1 MHITRLTSGIIALLF
16 LSSFFIVNT
25 VNANDSIDTFVDGTL
40 NIELVSASYFEIAV
54 TLDVNKITVFGK
66 SYNSEEIQTLA
77 SSSKIS
83 DIEDMGAIKQKLIQ
97 LLDNQIT
104 ATFEEESVGNLGK
117 KPTYKNGAFHHDY
130 FVNLS
135 PSFFDMNETVNINDF
150 VNGVLDLGA
159 LINYT
164 LDLHAEA
171 GWNNT
176 YFIGIGEHLDYQRT
190 TGILSGNKVSWFIN
204 NWDGNK
210 PNSIAE
216 IQIKKIDPT
225 NEKLETDDI
234 FLEFI
239 LDSDEPESTS
249 LISNILL
256 KSIDIR
262 PYGILPSFISNLDF
276 INSDGIR
283 LFVGSGLLTW
293 EEAYQ
298 TTVQPIEQIIKNT
311 IEKSSFNQTFDITFF
326 WENETTDECII
337 PYEINNMDNI
347 PPVKATLKDND
358 VDLQICGISDRAL
371 FGLINTGGNVNISKE
386 DVNFGQD
393 LKNIGYDYN
402 VSLYLPEGIY
412 LDEKNIYSW
421 DENISYFGKFESD
434 NAATYKDQEK
444 NTVIIIELTNTDLN
458 LLSFFTGKTELTVN
472 LDFEET
478 SNYNVTELPK
488 EFSLPEKLIVNYLNS
503 DAIRLCIEEDVFSQ
517 DEVDTFL
524 KNERIS
530 FESTLKNV
538 ISNLEV
544 RASIKE
550 SDFEK
555 SLDWDGNILSMDG
568 LNPVKVKASAH
579 SSYPIPFN
587 FGLLP
592 PKFNIPSI
600 KFNFSGMEDHDVI
613 YKIIFPNDVG
623 LSVSDSLNKSY
634 VKEMNDG
641 RKYVEISFGTS
652 EADISVEVSCK
663 ITPSALFILG
673 VLTPCIVSF
682 IITIILIILILII
695 RKKRRRK
702 KVGTGPMI
710 DESDSSGY
718 EDEDYYI
725 PPPPR
730 SKK

>member
-1 MHITRLTSGIIALLF
+1 M
-16 LSSFFIVNT
+16 
-25 VNANDSIDTFVDGTL
+25 
-40 NIELVSASYFEIAV
+40 
-54 TLDVNKITVFGK
+54 
-66 SYNSEEIQTLA
+66 
-77 SSSKIS
+77 
-83 DIEDMGAIKQKLIQ
+83 
-97 LLDNQIT
+97 
-104 ATFEEESVGNLGK
+104 
-117 KPTYKNGAFHHDY
+117 
-130 FVNLS
+130 
-135 PSFFDMNETVNINDF
+135 
-150 VNGVLDLGA
+150 
-159 LINYT
+159 
-164 LDLHAEA
+164 
-171 GWNNT
+171 
-176 YFIGIGEHLDYQRT
+176 
-190 TGILSGNKVSWFIN
+190 
-204 NWDGNK
+204 
-210 PNSIAE
+210 
-216 IQIKKIDPT
+216 
-225 NEKLETDDI
+225 
-234 FLEFI
+234 
-239 LDSDEPESTS
+239 
-249 LISNILL
+249 
-256 KSIDIR
+256 
-262 PYGILPSFISNLDF
+262 
-276 INSDGIR
+276 
-283 LFVGSGLLTW
+283 
-293 EEAYQ
+293 
-298 TTVQPIEQIIKNT
+298 
-311 IEKSSFNQTFDITFF
+311 
-326 WENETTDECII
+326 
-337 PYEINNMDNI
+337 
-347 PPVKATLKDND
+347 
-358 VDLQICGISDRAL
+358 
-371 FGLINTGGNVNISKE
+371 
-386 DVNFGQD
+386 
-393 LKNIGYDYN
+393 
-402 VSLYLPEGIY
+402 
-412 LDEKNIYSW
+412 
-421 DENISYFGKFESD
+421 
-434 NAATYKDQEK
+434 
-444 NTVIIIELTNTDLN
+444 
-458 LLSFFTGKTELTVN
+458 
-472 LDFEET
+472 
-478 SNYNVTELPK
+478 
-488 EFSLPEKLIVNYLNS
+488 
-503 DAIRLCIEEDVFSQ
+503 CIEEDVFSQ